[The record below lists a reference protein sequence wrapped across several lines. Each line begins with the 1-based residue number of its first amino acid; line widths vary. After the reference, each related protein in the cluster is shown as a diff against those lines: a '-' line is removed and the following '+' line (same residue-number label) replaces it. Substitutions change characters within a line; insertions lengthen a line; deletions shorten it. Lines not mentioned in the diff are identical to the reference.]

1 MDYKI
6 HIDDIYTSRS
16 VYKSLIVCHDNYL
29 TDKLV
34 VQLIEDGYPISTLQ
48 NVNKYLIDES
58 RILIIDYIDYSNLD
72 QFIDAENLSKIN
84 LVTFINSK
92 SQKKSSALPDTCE
105 TIGI

>member
-34 VQLIEDGYPISTLQ
+34 DQLIEDSYPISTLQ
-48 NVNKYLIDES
+48 NVEKYLIDES
-58 RILIIDYIDYSNLD
+58 RILIIDYIDYLNLD
-72 QFIDAENLSKIN
+72 QFIDADNLSKIN

-92 SQKKSSALPDTCE
+92 SQKKSGALPENCE

>member
-34 VQLIEDGYPISTLQ
+34 GQLTEDGYPISTLQ
-48 NVNKYLIDES
+48 NVDKYLIDES
-58 RILIIDYIDYSNLD
+58 RILIIDYIDYSNLEE
-72 QFIDAENLSKIN
+72 FIDAENLSKIN

-92 SQKKSSALPDTCE
+92 SQKKSSALPDNCE